1 MRFWKDFNTVRFT
14 VTDDQRISSAVQIS
28 FKIQMLFIY
37 VLIGILYNICYY
49 SIAPCTKASKYYL
62 KMIHRNENLMFDFV
76 MIYYLDVLPEYIRQY
91 KYSKDFSELEVYNNI
106 TKVLN
111 QYFTLYEI

>member
-1 MRFWKDFNTVRFT
+1 
-14 VTDDQRISSAVQIS
+14 
-28 FKIQMLFIY
+28 
-37 VLIGILYNICYY
+37 
-49 SIAPCTKASKYYL
+49 
-62 KMIHRNENLMFDFV
+62 MFDFV
-76 MIYYLDVLPEYIRQY
+76 MIYYLDVLPESIRQY